1 MIKVV
6 CVCVCVRVL
15 SSLTNEPNQVFLP
28 RQDYLDLAASTPADA
43 LLYDDALSEED
54 TPLVD
59 CNNAPLPRALPSTWI
74 ENKLYGRISHAFTRF

>member
-1 MIKVV
+1 MVGYDCIMT
-6 CVCVCVRVL
+6 VL
-15 SSLTNEPNQVFLP
+15 AVISLIRVFLSCY
-28 RQDYLDLAASTPADA
+28 QDYLDLAASTPADA

-59 CNNAPLPRALPSTWI
+59 SNNAPLPRTIPSTWI

>member
-1 MIKVV
+1 M
-6 CVCVCVRVL
+6 
-15 SSLTNEPNQVFLP
+15 SLTFTMSSARPDCTLL
-28 RQDYLDLAASTPADA
+28 RSSQDYLDLAASTPADA